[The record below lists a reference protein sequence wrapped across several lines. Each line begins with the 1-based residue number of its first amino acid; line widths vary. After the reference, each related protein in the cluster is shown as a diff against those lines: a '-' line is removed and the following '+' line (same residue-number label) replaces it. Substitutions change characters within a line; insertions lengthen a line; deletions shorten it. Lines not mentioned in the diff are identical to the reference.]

1 MDDENKIP
9 DAGDPGE
16 TMNIG
21 SGDASGANM
30 EPTKDEGK
38 GEEWSTLVGAP
49 KVQRPTPA
57 SPPPASQPPATPPPV
72 KQPDA
77 ERTVLEGSSTPSS
90 IGGPK
95 FEPTPGASS
104 SYSTPPPVIDS
115 APSSG
120 GMAWMEGI
128 GIKDPG
134 TQKIVLFGGGG
145 ALLLCCLC
153 SCIATVITFVLPAM
167 STAP

>member
-1 MDDENKIP
+1 MADENMTP

-16 TMNIG
+16 TMNMG
-21 SGDASGANM
+21 SGDMAGAET
-30 EPTKDEGK
+30 EPKPEKKPGDWVTVEM
-38 GEEWSTLVGAP
+38 P
-49 KVQRPTPA
+49 KVQKPAPA
-57 SPPPASQPPATPPPV
+57 SPPPASQPPASPPPMKV
-72 KQPDA
+72 PDA
-77 ERTVLEGSSTPSS
+77 ERTVLEGSGTPSS
-90 IGGPK
+90 MGGSK
-95 FEPTPGASS
+95 AQPTPGASEG
-104 SYSTPPPVIDS
+104 YSMNPPVIES
-115 APSSG
+115 APASG

-153 SCIATVITFVLPAM
+153 SCILTVVTVVLPMM